1 MIKKVLKIAQVAPLE
16 ESVPPIK
23 YGGTELVISNLTEE
37 LVHRGHHVT
46 LLAAGDSKT
55 RATLLPVFKKS
66 IRQEPDGQD
75 LDKRNALKFIGVA
88 RVVDYLQKN
97 HFDIIHNH
105 LGWRLLPFSDSLPA
119 PIVTTLHGPL
129 DIGYQR
135 FVYGQYPAAAY
146 VTISKSQRRAMPHL
160 NFVGTVYN
168 GIDVAAFD
176 FSAKPG
182 KYLAFLGRMSPEKGP
197 IEAIRAAKKARLP
210 LIMAA
215 KIDIVDKPYFARQV
229 KPLID
234 GKQIKFIGEVNH
246 QGKVKLLKNALALLA
261 LIQWEEPFGL
271 FMVEALACGTPVIAT
286 RRGSVPEIIQAGK
299 TGFIVKDYREAAS
312 TIKKIGQINRRICRL
327 TAEKRFTTEIMA
339 DGY

>member
-1 MIKKVLKIAQVAPLE
+1 
-16 ESVPPIK
+16 
-23 YGGTELVISNLTEE
+23 
-37 LVHRGHHVT
+37 
-46 LLAAGDSKT
+46 
-55 RATLLPVFKKS
+55 
-66 IRQEPDGQD
+66 
-75 LDKRNALKFIGVA
+75 
-88 RVVDYLQKN
+88 
-97 HFDIIHNH
+97 
-105 LGWRLLPFSDSLPA
+105 
-119 PIVTTLHGPL
+119 
-129 DIGYQR
+129 
-135 FVYGQYPAAAY
+135 
-146 VTISKSQRRAMPHL
+146 MPHL

-197 IEAIRAAKKARLP
+197 IEAIRAAKKAKLP

-215 KIDIVDKPYFARQV
+215 KIDVVDKPYFTRQV

-286 RRGSVPEIIQAGK
+286 RRGSVSEIAG
-299 TGFIVKDYREAAS
+299 
-312 TIKKIGQINRRICRL
+312 
-327 TAEKRFTTEIMA
+327 
-339 DGY
+339 